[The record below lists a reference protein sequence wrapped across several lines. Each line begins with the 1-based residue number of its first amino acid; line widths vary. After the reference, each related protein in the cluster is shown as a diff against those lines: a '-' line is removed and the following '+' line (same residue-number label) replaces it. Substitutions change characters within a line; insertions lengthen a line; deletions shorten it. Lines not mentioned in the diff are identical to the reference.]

1 MNWTPRREKFRAI
14 LSGDKC
20 VHPGSVYDP
29 LTARMAEDL
38 GFELGMFAGSTAS
51 LTVLGAPDII
61 LLTLTEFAAQALRI
75 NRAMDVPLMVDADH
89 GYGNA
94 LNVKRTVEELETA
107 GVAGLSIEDT
117 ILPQPFGAGDAQ
129 LSTIEEG
136 VGKMRA
142 ALEGRGDKNLV
153 IAGRTSA
160 PRVTSTEDAIARVT
174 AYEAAGVDAIFV
186 VGVQSRAQLE
196 AIAAAVSLPIIL
208 GGSAR
213 EVRGLDY
220 LGESGRA
227 RRAPGPPAHHGGG
240 AGGLFGA
247 EGLQGRR
254 AAGGYRKHPHGRFH
268 EKIHQRRGLPPPD
281 GSVSRGMRFA
291 RETPISSDEKPSGGI
306 YWLLIQGNRIH
317 PERIS
322 WP

>member
-1 MNWTPRREKFRAI
+1 MNWTPRRERFRA
-14 LSGDKC
+14 LLAGERC

-38 GFELGMFAGSTAS
+38 GFEVGMFAGSTAS

-75 NRAMDVPLMVDADH
+75 NRATGMPLLVDADH

-117 ILPQPFGAGDAQ
+117 ILPQPFGADGAQ
-129 LSTIEEG
+129 LTSIEEG
-136 VGKMRA
+136 AGKMRA
-142 ALEGRGDKNLV
+142 ALEGRQDANLV

-160 PRVTSTEDAIARVT
+160 PRVTNTEDAIARVT

-196 AIAAAVSLPIIL
+196 AISAAVSLPVIL
-208 GGSAR
+208 GGSAK

-220 LGESGRA
+220 LG
-227 RRAPGPPAHHGGG
+227 
-240 AGGLFGA
+240 GLGVRVA
-247 EGLQGRR
+247 LQGHQPIMA
-254 AAGGYRKHPHGRFH
+254 AAGAAYSTLKALKDGAQPEDLENVPTGDFMKKYMNDADYRRQIESFLEG
-268 EKIHQRRGLPPPD
+268 
-281 GSVSRGMRFA
+281 
-291 RETPISSDEKPSGGI
+291 
-306 YWLLIQGNRIH
+306 
-317 PERIS
+317 
-322 WP
+322 

>member
-1 MNWTPRREKFRAI
+1 MNWTPRRERFRA
-14 LSGDKC
+14 LLAGDRC

-38 GFELGMFAGSTAS
+38 GFEVGMFAGSTAS

-75 NRAMDVPLMVDADH
+75 NRAAGMPLLVDADH

-117 ILPQPFGAGDAQ
+117 VLPQPFGADVAQ
-129 LSTIEEG
+129 LTSVEEG

-142 ALEGRGDKNLV
+142 ALEGRQDPNLV

-160 PRVTSTEDAIARVT
+160 PRVTGTEDALARVT

-186 VGVQSRAQLE
+186 VGVRSREQLE
-196 AIAAAVSLPIIL
+196 AISAAVSLPIIL

-220 LGESGRA
+220 LG
-227 RRAPGPPAHHGGG
+227 
-240 AGGLFGA
+240 GLGVRVA
-247 EGLQGRR
+247 LQGHQPIMA
-254 AAGGYRKHPHGRFH
+254 AAGAAYSTLKALKDGAQPEDLENVPAGDFMKKYMNDADYRR
-268 EKIHQRRGLPPPD
+268 Q
-281 GSVSRGMRFA
+281 
-291 RETPISSDEKPSGGI
+291 ISAFLE
-306 YWLLIQGNRIH
+306 
-317 PERIS
+317 E
-322 WP
+322 

>member
-1 MNWTPRREKFRAI
+1 MNWTPRREKFRA
-14 LSGDKC
+14 LLEGDKC

-61 LLTLTEFAAQALRI
+61 LLTLTEFAGQALRI

-117 ILPQPFGAGDAQ
+117 ILPQPFGAGGAQ

-160 PRVTSTEDAIARVT
+160 PRVTGTEDAIARVT

-220 LGESGRA
+220 LGSLGVRVA
-227 RRAPGPPAHHGGG
+227 
-240 AGGLFGA
+240 
-247 EGLQGRR
+247 LQGHQPIMAAAQAAYSTLKALKDGVQPEQLENVPTGDFMKKYTNDADYRR
-254 AAGGYRKHPHGRFH
+254 QMEAFLEG
-268 EKIHQRRGLPPPD
+268 
-281 GSVSRGMRFA
+281 
-291 RETPISSDEKPSGGI
+291 
-306 YWLLIQGNRIH
+306 
-317 PERIS
+317 
-322 WP
+322 

>member
-1 MNWTPRREKFRAI
+1 MNWTPRRERFRA
-14 LSGDKC
+14 LLAGDKC

-38 GFELGMFAGSTAS
+38 GFEVGMFAGSTAS

-75 NRAMDVPLMVDADH
+75 NRAAGMPLLVDADH

-107 GVAGLSIEDT
+107 GVAALSIEDT
-117 ILPQPFGAGDAQ
+117 VLPRPFGSDGAE
-129 LSTIEEG
+129 LTSIEEG
-136 VGKMRA
+136 AGKMRA
-142 ALEGRGDKNLV
+142 ALEGRQDPNLV

-160 PRVTSTEDAIARVT
+160 PRVTGTEDAVTRVT

-196 AIAAAVSLPIIL
+196 AISAAVSLPIIL
-208 GGSAR
+208 GGSAK

-220 LGESGRA
+220 LGGQGVRVA
-227 RRAPGPPAHHGGG
+227 
-240 AGGLFGA
+240 
-247 EGLQGRR
+247 LQGHQPIMA
-254 AAGGYRKHPHGRFH
+254 AAGAAYSTLKALKEGAQPEDLENVPSNDFMKKYMNDADYRRQIESFL
-268 EKIHQRRGLPPPD
+268 E
-281 GSVSRGMRFA
+281 
-291 RETPISSDEKPSGGI
+291 E
-306 YWLLIQGNRIH
+306 
-317 PERIS
+317 
-322 WP
+322 

>member
-14 LSGDKC
+14 LSGDRC

-75 NRAMDVPLMVDADH
+75 NRAMEIPLMVDADH

-94 LNVKRTVEELETA
+94 LNVKRAVEELETA

-160 PRVTSTEDAIARVT
+160 PRVTGTEDAIARVT

-186 VGVQSRAQLE
+186 VGVQSREQLE

-208 GGSAR
+208 GGSAK

-220 LGESGRA
+220 LSDLGVRVALQGHQPIMAAAQAAYSTLKALKDGVQPEQLENVPTGDFMKKYMSDADYRRQMEAFLGDGES
-227 RRAPGPPAHHGGG
+227 
-240 AGGLFGA
+240 
-247 EGLQGRR
+247 
-254 AAGGYRKHPHGRFH
+254 
-268 EKIHQRRGLPPPD
+268 
-281 GSVSRGMRFA
+281 
-291 RETPISSDEKPSGGI
+291 
-306 YWLLIQGNRIH
+306 
-317 PERIS
+317 
-322 WP
+322 

>member
-1 MNWTPRREKFRAI
+1 MNWTPRRERFRAL
-14 LSGDKC
+14 LSGERC

-38 GFELGMFAGSTAS
+38 GFEVGMFAGSTAS

-61 LLTLTEFAAQALRI
+61 LLTLTEFAAQVLRI
-75 NRAMDVPLMVDADH
+75 NRATAMPLLVDADH

-94 LNVKRTVEELETA
+94 LNAKRTVEELETA
-107 GVAGLSIEDT
+107 GVAALSIEDT
-117 ILPQPFGAGDAQ
+117 VLPQPFDADGAQ
-129 LSTIEEG
+129 LTSIEEG

-142 ALEGRGDKNLV
+142 ALEGRQDPALV

-160 PRVTSTEDAIARVT
+160 PRLTGTEDAIARVT

-196 AIAAAVSLPIIL
+196 AISAAVNLPIIL

-220 LGESGRA
+220 LGNLGVRIA
-227 RRAPGPPAHHGGG
+227 
-240 AGGLFGA
+240 
-247 EGLQGRR
+247 LQGHQPIMAAAQAAYSTLKALKDGAQPEDLENVPTGDFMKKYMNDADYRR
-254 AAGGYRKHPHGRFH
+254 
-268 EKIHQRRGLPPPD
+268 Q
-281 GSVSRGMRFA
+281 
-291 RETPISSDEKPSGGI
+291 
-306 YWLLIQGNRIH
+306 IQAFLEG
-317 PERIS
+317 
-322 WP
+322 

>member
-1 MNWTPRREKFRAI
+1 MNWTPRRERFRAL
-14 LSGDKC
+14 LSGNKC

-38 GFELGMFAGSTAS
+38 GFEVGMFAGSTAS

-75 NRAMDVPLMVDADH
+75 NRATGMPLLVDADH

-117 ILPQPFGAGDAQ
+117 VLPQPFGADGAQ
-129 LSTIEEG
+129 LTSIEEG
-136 VGKMRA
+136 AGKMCA
-142 ALEGRGDKNLV
+142 ALEGRQDPNLV

-160 PRVTSTEDAIARVT
+160 PRVTGTEDAVARVT

-186 VGVQSRAQLE
+186 VGVQSREQLE
-196 AIAAAVSLPIIL
+196 AISAAVSLPIIL
-208 GGSAR
+208 GGSAK

-220 LGESGRA
+220 LG
-227 RRAPGPPAHHGGG
+227 
-240 AGGLFGA
+240 GLGVRVA
-247 EGLQGRR
+247 LQGHQPIMA
-254 AAGGYRKHPHGRFH
+254 AAGAAYSTLKALKDGAQPEDLENVPAGDFMKKYMNDADYRRQINAYL
-268 EKIHQRRGLPPPD
+268 E
-281 GSVSRGMRFA
+281 
-291 RETPISSDEKPSGGI
+291 E
-306 YWLLIQGNRIH
+306 
-317 PERIS
+317 
-322 WP
+322 

>member
-1 MNWTPRREKFRAI
+1 MNWTPRREKFRA
-14 LSGDKC
+14 LLEGDRC
-20 VHPGSVYDP
+20 VNPGSVYDP
-29 LTARMAEDL
+29 LTARMADDL

-61 LLTLTEFAAQALRI
+61 LLTLTEFADQALRI

-208 GGSAR
+208 GGSAK

-220 LGESGRA
+220 LGSLGVRVA
-227 RRAPGPPAHHGGG
+227 
-240 AGGLFGA
+240 
-247 EGLQGRR
+247 LQGHQPIMAAAQAAYSVLKAFREGAQPEDLENIPTGDFMKKYTNDADYRR
-254 AAGGYRKHPHGRFH
+254 
-268 EKIHQRRGLPPPD
+268 Q
-281 GSVSRGMRFA
+281 
-291 RETPISSDEKPSGGI
+291 ISTFLEG
-306 YWLLIQGNRIH
+306 
-317 PERIS
+317 
-322 WP
+322 

>member
-1 MNWTPRREKFRAI
+1 MNWTPRREKFRA
-14 LSGDKC
+14 LLEGDRC

-61 LLTLTEFAAQALRI
+61 LLTLTEFAGQALRI

-117 ILPQPFGAGDAQ
+117 ILPQPFGAGGAQ

-160 PRVTSTEDAIARVT
+160 PRVTGTEDAIARVT

-208 GGSAR
+208 GGSAK

-220 LGESGRA
+220 LGSLGVRVA
-227 RRAPGPPAHHGGG
+227 
-240 AGGLFGA
+240 
-247 EGLQGRR
+247 LQGHQPIMAAAQAAYSVLKAFREGAQPEDIENIPTGDFMKKYTNDADYRR
-254 AAGGYRKHPHGRFH
+254 
-268 EKIHQRRGLPPPD
+268 Q
-281 GSVSRGMRFA
+281 
-291 RETPISSDEKPSGGI
+291 ISTFLEG
-306 YWLLIQGNRIH
+306 
-317 PERIS
+317 
-322 WP
+322 

>member
-1 MNWTPRREKFRAI
+1 MNWTPRREKFRA
-14 LSGDKC
+14 LLEGDKC

-61 LLTLTEFAAQALRI
+61 LLTLTEFADQALRI

-117 ILPQPFGAGDAQ
+117 ILPQPFGAGGAQ

-160 PRVTSTEDAIARVT
+160 PRVTGTEDAIARVT

-208 GGSAR
+208 GGSAK

-220 LGESGRA
+220 LGSLGVRVA
-227 RRAPGPPAHHGGG
+227 
-240 AGGLFGA
+240 
-247 EGLQGRR
+247 LQGHQPIMAAAQAAYSTLKALQRRRTAR
-254 AAGGYRKHPHGRFH
+254 AA
-268 EKIHQRRGLPPPD
+268 
-281 GSVSRGMRFA
+281 
-291 RETPISSDEKPSGGI
+291 
-306 YWLLIQGNRIH
+306 
-317 PERIS
+317 
-322 WP
+322 

>member
-14 LSGDKC
+14 LEGDRC

-29 LTARMAEDL
+29 LTARMADDL

-117 ILPQPFGAGDAQ
+117 ILPQPFGAGGAQ

-208 GGSAR
+208 GGSAK

-220 LGESGRA
+220 LGDLGVRVA
-227 RRAPGPPAHHGGG
+227 
-240 AGGLFGA
+240 
-247 EGLQGRR
+247 LQGHQPIMAAAQAAYSVLKAFREGAQPEDLENIPTGDFMKKYTNDADYRR
-254 AAGGYRKHPHGRFH
+254 
-268 EKIHQRRGLPPPD
+268 Q
-281 GSVSRGMRFA
+281 
-291 RETPISSDEKPSGGI
+291 ISTFLEG
-306 YWLLIQGNRIH
+306 
-317 PERIS
+317 
-322 WP
+322 

>member
-14 LSGDKC
+14 LSGDRC

-142 ALEGRGDKNLV
+142 ALEGRQDKNLV

-196 AIAAAVSLPIIL
+196 AISAAVSLPIIL
-208 GGSAR
+208 GGSAK

-220 LGESGRA
+220 LGSLGVRVA
-227 RRAPGPPAHHGGG
+227 
-240 AGGLFGA
+240 
-247 EGLQGRR
+247 LQGHQPIMAAAQAAYSVLKAFREGAQPEDLENVPAGDFMKKYTNDADYRR
-254 AAGGYRKHPHGRFH
+254 QMEAFLEG
-268 EKIHQRRGLPPPD
+268 
-281 GSVSRGMRFA
+281 
-291 RETPISSDEKPSGGI
+291 
-306 YWLLIQGNRIH
+306 
-317 PERIS
+317 
-322 WP
+322 